1 MKTTFAVG
9 NLGKDAEIKTIK
21 DKQYYSFSLACREG
35 KDKTTWVTVLC
46 ESRNEQ
52 LGQYLTKGRPVAVVG
67 RTTINAYIS
76 TKDGSA
82 RAEETIWADKLTLI
96 SQGEDKDKPRAAS
109 PAPTAAPVEEGSD
122 DLPFE

>member
-96 SQGEDKDKPRAAS
+96 SQGEDKDKAAATQAPS
-109 PAPTAAPVEEGSD
+109 APAAVEAENS
-122 DLPFE
+122 DLPF

>member
-9 NLGKDAEIKTIK
+9 NLGRDAEIKTIK

-96 SQGEDKDKPRAAS
+96 SQGEDKDKAAATQAPS
-109 PAPTAAPVEEGSD
+109 APAAVEAENS
-122 DLPFE
+122 DLPF